1 MRFST
6 PNLNRNLNLNPQRLG
21 LGLRLRLGEDER
33 RGSVLIIVLW
43 VAFGLCSIALY
54 FAHSM
59 SMEFQAADNEV
70 AGVEADQAIEGAA
83 LYVSNVIATL
93 QLSNNMPSP
102 VNFRADNVKV
112 GNATFWLIGR
122 DTNDVQT
129 SAQGDHPIWG
139 LVDEAS
145 KVNLNNATAAM
156 LQNLP
161 QMTVDLAAAMYDWQ
175 TGSNASPST
184 GGAKSET
191 YSTLSPSYLCKNGP
205 YDTAEELRM
214 VYGLNMDY
222 IFGEDANLN
231 GILDPNENDG
241 DVTPPYDNQDGIL
254 DPGLLEYVTVF
265 TKGEATMASNG
276 IARVAINNTAGLTAL
291 ETNFPWLSQYLG
303 SGSGSGRS
311 TGGGGGRGIGN
322 GNGASAPGGGGG
334 GGGGGGTTTTYSSV
348 LQFYVSTSM
357 PENEFQQI
365 EPYLMNTNTV
375 GLINVNTATATALAC
390 IPGIGLTLAPQVLAY
405 RQSNPPQTPSIS
417 WLKTALGGDVTVAGE
432 VGPYVTP
439 YSYQYTADV
448 AAVGHYGRGYRRV
461 RFVFDCSSG
470 TPLIVY
476 RQDLTHLGWALGKK
490 LHDQLMAQNTR

>member
-1 MRFST
+1 MKLHIS
-6 PNLNRNLNLNPQRLG
+6 NAKL
-21 LGLRLRLGEDER
+21 DAR
-33 RGSVLIIVLW
+33 RGSLLIIVLW

-59 SMEFQAADNEV
+59 SMELKAADNQV
-70 AGVEADQAIEGAA
+70 AGMEADQAIEGAA

-93 QLSNNMPSP
+93 QISNNMPSP
-102 VNFRADNVKV
+102 VSFRADNVKV
-112 GNATFWLIGR
+112 GEATFWLIGR
-122 DTNDVQT
+122 DTNDLET
-129 SAQGDHPIWG
+129 SAQGDHPVWG

-145 KVNLNNATAAM
+145 KLNLNNATAAM

-161 QMTVDLAAAMYDWQ
+161 QMTSDLAAAMYDWQ
-175 TGSNASPST
+175 STNTTAST
-184 GGAKSET
+184 GGAKSQT
-191 YSTLSPSYLCKNGP
+191 YSGLNPPYLCKSLP
-205 YDTAEELRM
+205 YDTIDELSM
-214 VYGLNMDY
+214 VYGMNMDY
-222 IFGEDANLN
+222 LFGEDANLN

-241 DVTPPYDNQDGIL
+241 ALNPPNDNQDGIL
-254 DPGLLEYVTVF
+254 DPGALEYVTVW
-265 TKGEATMASNG
+265 TRGESTNNTNG
-276 IARVAINNTAGLTAL
+276 IARVAVNNTAALTAL
-291 ETNFPWLSQYLG
+291 IQSNFPALSQYVAG
-303 SGSGSGRS
+303 SAGAAGGART
-311 TGGGGGRGIGN
+311 TGT
-322 GNGASAPGGGGG
+322 ATAPGRVAPAA
-334 GGGGGGTTTTYSSV
+334 TATAYTSV
-348 LQFYVSTSM
+348 LQFYVSTGM
-357 PENEFQQI
+357 PENDFQQI
-365 EPYLMNTNTV
+365 EPYLMNPSTK

-417 WLKTALGGDVTVAGE
+417 WLKAALGASSTVAAQ
-432 VGPYVTP
+432 VGPYVTA